1 MDQIRFK
8 SGEFQN
14 FIATRTFELGTFGVK
29 VVKGSEVA
37 FDGSTVNY
45 GGSSYMFPQFRGAS
59 NAGWV
64 VPANEYEEGNASY
77 GAPASANIKMRPPTD
92 AQGQAKTAV
101 ATIEAD
107 ERTVMSSATHAATTR
122 DTNRG
127 KPNVRTAGQGA
138 AESQEGVTVGRT
150 FKTSAKSRSSLS
162 AESAGE
168 ALRQANNVQIDP
180 GQGITEEQMLAR
192 MAPEDRDVY
201 LAKKDSLK
209 SRYVDT
215 DISSQGT
222 QVATIKT
229 ASVKEAEGMKLTQ
242 KVGGGVEIAD
252 MGGGT
257 GGKAEASTRTEDGIT
272 FKNTNGPKDKPQ
284 VHPRTAAETPV
295 MHLDGTADIRRKIAH
310 TMCPDFPESYDF
322 AASPKKKLAR
332 LQADFEDR
340 PDVLRAVFA
349 IESDDFKKQ
358 LVAEFPQAFQG

>member
-8 SGEFQN
+8 SGEFQD
-14 FIATRTFELGTFGVK
+14 FVATRTFELGTFGVK
-29 VVKGSEVA
+29 VIKGSELT

-45 GGSSYMFPQFRGAS
+45 GGASYMFPQFRGAS

-64 VPANEYEEGNASY
+64 VPTAEYEEGNPLY

-107 ERTVMSSATHAATTR
+107 ERTVMSSATHAAATR

-127 KPNVRTAGQGA
+127 KSMKTAQQGG
-138 AESQEGVTVGRT
+138 AESQEGVEVGRV
-150 FKTSAKSRSSLS
+150 FKTAAKTRSSLS

-168 ALRQANNVQIDP
+168 ALRQANNVQIEA

-192 MAPEDRDVY
+192 MAPEDRAVY

-222 QVATIKT
+222 QVATIKS
-229 ASVKEAEGMKLTQ
+229 ASKVKEAEGMKLTQ
-242 KVGGGVEIAD
+242 TVGGGVEIAD
-252 MGGGT
+252 MGGT

-272 FKNTNGPKDKPQ
+272 FKNTNGPKNKPQ

-310 TMCPDFPESYDF
+310 TMCPDFPASYDF
-322 AASPKKKLAR
+322 TASPKKKLAR

-349 IESDDFKKQ
+349 IESDAFKQQ

>member
-1 MDQIRFK
+1 MDQIKFK
-8 SGEFQN
+8 SGEFQD
-14 FIATRTFELGTFGVK
+14 FIATRTFELGTSGVK
-29 VVKGSEVA
+29 VVKGTEVS
-37 FDGSTVNY
+37 FDGSTVSY
-45 GGSSYMFPQFRGAS
+45 GGSTYMFPQFRGAS

-64 VPANEYEEGNASY
+64 VLAVEYEEGNPLY

-92 AQGQAKTAV
+92 SQGQAKTVV

-107 ERTVMSSATHAATTR
+107 ERTVMSSATHAAATR

-127 KPNVRTAGQGA
+127 KSVKTGNTHGV
-138 AESQEGVTVGRT
+138 ESQEGVAVGRT
-150 FKTSAKSRSSLS
+150 FKTAAKSRSSLS

-168 ALRQANNVQIDP
+168 ALRQANNVQIEA
-180 GQGITEEQMLAR
+180 GQGITEEQMLSR
-192 MAPEDRDVY
+192 MTPEDRDVY
-201 LAKKDSLK
+201 RAKKDSLK

-215 DISSQGT
+215 DVSSQGT

-242 KVGGGVEIAD
+242 SVGGGVEIAD
-252 MGGGT
+252 MGGM

-310 TMCPDFPESYDF
+310 TMCPDFPATYDF

>member
-1 MDQIRFK
+1 MDQIKFK
-8 SGEFQN
+8 SGDFLEFV
-14 FIATRTFELGTFGVK
+14 ATRTFELGNFNVK
-29 VVKGSEVA
+29 IVKGIDLT
-37 FDGSTVNY
+37 FDGTTVNY
-45 GGSSYMFPQFRGAS
+45 GGSSYMFPQFRGAY

-64 VPANEYEEGNASY
+64 VLATEYEEGNPLY

-122 DTNRG
+122 DLNRG
-127 KPNVRTAGQGA
+127 IQRTANQGAVESQDGTVVRTL
-138 AESQEGVTVGRT
+138 
-150 FKTSAKSRSSLS
+150 KTPAKSRSSLS

-192 MAPEDRDVY
+192 MTPEDRAVY
-201 LAKKDSLK
+201 LSKKDSLK

-222 QVATIKT
+222 VVASIKS

-242 KVGGGVEIAD
+242 QVGGGVEIAN

-284 VHPRTAAETPV
+284 IHPRTAAETPV
-295 MHLDGTADIRRKIAH
+295 MVLDGTADIRRKIAH

-358 LVAEFPQAFQG
+358 LVVEFPQAFQG